1 MATYPY
7 FILSPSTILSVAG
20 FLRGPEKVTPTPVED
35 WREARVDVV
44 IPALNEADNIILCL
58 ASVLKQTLKPRRIL
72 LIDDGSTDG
81 TVDRATSF
89 CKLHGV
95 ELVAIQR
102 RKPIGKTP
110 TIKRQARELDSDVE
124 FILDADTVLESN
136 NYIERVVQELYQGV
150 GIASAFGTIL
160 PQRLKDRRRTEA
172 MPEVERYLAQHP
184 EARTTRKTSALR
196 TLRRGITNI
205 YRETLYLFLQRF
217 LYKGQL
223 AFFGTTSNPVGCAVA
238 YRRKYVK
245 DLFDHIGPILG
256 DDLTNSEDIFI
267 GFSMVNEGYRN
278 IQLTD
283 VYART
288 VEPEVHRL
296 PRQIYLWSSSFL
308 QSCYYF
314 DPLMRSPFKSFR
326 RKKLRDQA
334 KGFAPA
340 AAAERA
346 EKKVTVQARPA
357 LAAAGAGM
365 ALSPMSIAL
374 RGPLSPGSPT
384 HGLSNVATV
393 IGPRPVAGH
402 GAGVPAGTDRRV
414 VREPYRQ
421 AFGRERTVTN
431 GRPAGWILLM
441 SAIEKIFFP
450 TALIIMLIA
459 RNWEALWVTAA
470 AETAVCVGALAYV
483 MKGQR
488 LEYILKGLLATPIR
502 YALLLSEVVTIGR
515 FATDLWITN
524 NRKWRK

>member
-7 FILSPSTILSVAG
+7 FILSPSTILSIGG
-20 FLRGPEKVTPTPVED
+20 FWRGPEQVTPTPAED

-58 ASVLKQTLKPRRIL
+58 ASVLKQTLKPRRIM

-81 TVDRATSF
+81 TVERATSF

-102 RKPIGKTP
+102 QKPIGKTP

-124 FILDADTVLESN
+124 FILDADTVLESS

-150 GIASAFGTIL
+150 GIASAFGTVL

-172 MPEVERYLAQHP
+172 MPEVQRYLAQHP
-184 EARTTRKTSALR
+184 EARTTQKTSTLR
-196 TLRRGITNI
+196 AVRRGITNI

-245 DLFDHIGPILG
+245 ELFDHIGPILG

-267 GFSMVNEGYRN
+267 GFSMVNQGYRN

-314 DPLMRSPFKSFR
+314 DPLMWSPFKAFR

-334 KGFAPA
+334 KSFTPA
-340 AAAERA
+340 MAERV
-346 EKKVTVQARPA
+346 EKKVAVARPA

-365 ALSPMSIAL
+365 TLAPVSI
-374 RGPLSPGSPT
+374 PT
-384 HGLSNVATV
+384 HTLSNVATV
-393 IGPRPVAGH
+393 IAPRPEDAGH
-402 GAGVPAGTDRRV
+402 VAAAGTDRRI

-421 AFGRERTVTN
+421 AFGRERTLTY

-450 TALIIMLIA
+450 TSLIIMLIV
-459 RNWEALWVTAA
+459 RNWEALAVTAA

-488 LEYILKGLLATPIR
+488 LEYVLKGLLATPIR